1 MTVNS
6 QGNGNSDGAGGN
18 NDGGAGSGNGDGG
31 AGSGDGNGNG
41 AGSGQQNVSPA
52 GVDLKSLS
60 AEQLADVFENEN
72 LWKHPRFSGLA
83 AQAQELKTLKDKQK
97 ADEDK
102 RLTENNEFKTLA
114 EQRASELESSK
125 TEVKNMRI
133 DQALTNLLIPEGVV
147 DLEGALKLV
156 DRSKVAIDDNGNVT
170 GAKEALESLKTGKAY
185 LFNKSGDD
193 NKSLGGP
200 TGGNSGDGNGAP
212 AKFKR
217 SQLRD
222 PAFYQKNRDAIL
234 AAQKAGLI
242 ENDLE

>member
-6 QGNGNSDGAGGN
+6 QGNGNSGAGGDN
-18 NDGGAGSGNGDGG
+18 SDGGAGN
-31 AGSGDGNGNG
+31 GDGNGSGNG
-41 AGSGQQNVSPA
+41 QGDGAQQQQQTTSPA
-52 GVDLKSLS
+52 GVDLKTLS

-97 ADEDK
+97 ADEEK
-102 RLTENNEFKTLA
+102 RLQENNEFKTLA
-114 EQRASELESSK
+114 EQRASELETSQK
-125 TEVKNMRI
+125 TIKNMQI
-133 DQALTNLLIPEGVV
+133 DQALTNVLVPEGVV

-156 DRSKVAIDDNGNVT
+156 DRSKIGIDDNGNVT
-170 GAKEALESLKTGKAY
+170 GVKEALESLKTAKAY
-185 LFNKSGDD
+185 LFNKSSGDG
-193 NKSLGGP
+193 NQSLGGP
-200 TGGNSGDGNGAP
+200 SNNNGGDGNGAP

-222 PAFYQKNRDAIL
+222 PKFYQEHRKEIL
-234 AAQKAGLI
+234 EAQKAGLI

>member
-6 QGNGNSDGAGGN
+6 QGNGNSG
-18 NDGGAGSGNGDGG
+18 GGAGDGSGTGDGG
-31 AGSGDGNGNG
+31 AGNGNGNG
-41 AGSGQQNVSPA
+41 TGQGDGGQQQQQQQQ
-52 GVDLKSLS
+52 GQQIDLKTLS
-60 AEQLADVFENEN
+60 ADQLADVFENEN

-83 AQAQELKTLKDKQK
+83 AQAQELKQLKDQQK

-102 RLTENNEFKTLA
+102 RLQENNEFKTLA
-114 EQRASELESSK
+114 ENRATELETANK
-125 TEVKNMRI
+125 TIKDMQIN
-133 DQALTNLLIPEGVV
+133 QALTNVLVPEGVV

-156 DRSKVAIDDNGNVT
+156 DRSKLGIDDNGNVT
-170 GAKEALESLKTGKAY
+170 GVKEALESLKTDKAY
-185 LFNKSGDD
+185 LFNKSGDG

-200 TGGNSGDGNGAP
+200 SNNNGGDGNGAP

-222 PAFYQKNRDAIL
+222 PKFYQEHRDEIL
-234 AAQKAGLI
+234 KAQAAGLI